1 MERHDVSRAIDDD
14 RLEELVDGTESFE
27 DLNVVHNALFD
38 RCIESGIPRQELTKK
53 IEEATYIVARES
65 MLDER
70 DIRQMSRKAL
80 QAFDPKL
87 AVRVYKTQIAA
98 MYESLRESLNS
109 KESDADT
116 PEE

>member
-1 MERHDVSRAIDDD
+1 MELHDVSRAIDDD
-14 RLEELVDGTESFE
+14 RLEELVDTTESFD

-38 RCIESGIPRQELTKK
+38 RCLERGIPRQALTKK

-80 QAFDPKL
+80 QAYDPKL

-98 MYESLRESLNS
+98 MYESLREAL
-109 KESDADT
+109 
-116 PEE
+116 